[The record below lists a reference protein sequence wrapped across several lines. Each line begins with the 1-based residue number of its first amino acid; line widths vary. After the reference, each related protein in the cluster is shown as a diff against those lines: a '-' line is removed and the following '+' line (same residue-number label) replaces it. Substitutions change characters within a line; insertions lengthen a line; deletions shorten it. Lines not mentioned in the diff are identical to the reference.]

1 MSKIQD
7 DYETEDAYKTE
18 DNYET
23 EDSYKNEDSYKTVDY
38 HAKEDDPYVYLA
50 ENSGHK
56 GGLFIVLLALILL
69 VAGFFTIHTLRKNRQ
84 EASGLNA
91 VETGD
96 ETGNTGDNLAESSA
110 STEDTGI
117 GNAMDQAEKEAPIPF
132 AQSLEEVA
140 SYVDQLESEKYSATV
155 TLYLDQATLDSLADL
170 NEELNAAFYLCSNHS
185 EKDADAEG
193 RIATEFSINCS
204 DEYFVYH
211 HRMDGW
217 QIPAERSMASEL
229 NKAIDAVLK
238 ECITAGMGDYDKEL
252 ALHDYLTENCEYS
265 ETGVQMEHTAYGALV
280 NKKAQCDGYA
290 KSMYL
295 LLSSQEIPVKMVAG
309 TTADGQT
316 SHAWNQIQLDDV
328 WYNLDVTWDDPLG
341 AQKPNHMYMNVS
353 DDIMKIGHV
362 WDDSRTFACDTNDEN
377 YYMKNG
383 IFFTD
388 KQSMFD
394 YIQSEVTANGW
405 ADCVGY
411 GLYLNHDE
419 LNALFGAGHSHII
432 AGDGGYQC
440 VQYQ

>member
-1 MSKIQD
+1 M
-7 DYETEDAYKTE
+7 
-18 DNYET
+18 
-23 EDSYKNEDSYKTVDY
+23 
-38 HAKEDDPYVYLA
+38 
-50 ENSGHK
+50 
-56 GGLFIVLLALILL
+56 
-69 VAGFFTIHTLRKNRQ
+69 
-84 EASGLNA
+84 
-91 VETGD
+91 ETGD

-140 SYVDQLESEKYSATV
+140 SYVDQLESEKYSATI

-265 ETGVQMEHTAYGALV
+265 ETGVQMEHTA
-280 NKKAQCDGYA
+280 
-290 KSMYL
+290 
-295 LLSSQEIPVKMVAG
+295 
-309 TTADGQT
+309 
-316 SHAWNQIQLDDV
+316 
-328 WYNLDVTWDDPLG
+328 
-341 AQKPNHMYMNVS
+341 
-353 DDIMKIGHV
+353 
-362 WDDSRTFACDTNDEN
+362 
-377 YYMKNG
+377 
-383 IFFTD
+383 
-388 KQSMFD
+388 
-394 YIQSEVTANGW
+394 
-405 ADCVGY
+405 
-411 GLYLNHDE
+411 
-419 LNALFGAGHSHII
+419 
-432 AGDGGYQC
+432 
-440 VQYQ
+440 